1 MVSEEGIQ
9 ERGAGG
15 EPITQTQGTQT
26 TTTGT
31 QPTGA
36 SSTGSNQ
43 PFGLEMD
50 DYLFSQ
56 GIQVDP
62 IKPGAGLE
70 NIGLK
75 LTGTGAAAKVVN
87 NHEGGLSSILLN
99 SDRVIINS
107 KASQTIV
114 AGAGGVALTS
124 PQKVNIDA
132 DNTVTIHGTNG
143 VFLGVPNKGN
153 PAGNY
158 PPASLLTNGA
168 FTKGGKKL
176 KSYPSK
182 DVPYEPMVLGL
193 KLINWLDDLLVVL
206 KYQQILTPVGLG
218 AVREDAQWDF
228 KALQMRLNELVS
240 TYAYI
245 DGYSHE
251 TPDFASLTPPPE
263 KVTQPKTSI
272 EVNANVS
279 IINPP
284 PPPGPITNPDATK
297 PGFYNGMDAPT
308 PQIK

>member
-1 MVSEEGIQ
+1 MVSDEGIQ
-9 ERGAGG
+9 ERGPSGAPLT
-15 EPITQTQGTQT
+15 ESQQTQTNQ
-26 TTTGT
+26 TGT
-31 QPTGA
+31 QPTG
-36 SSTGSNQ
+36 SNTSGSNA
-43 PFGLEMD
+43 PFGLPMD

-56 GIQVDP
+56 GVQVDP
-62 IKPGAGLE
+62 IKPGEGLK

-75 LTGTGAAAKVVN
+75 LTGTKVVN
-87 NHEGGLSSILLN
+87 DHEGGLSSILIN

-132 DNTVTIHGTNG
+132 DNTVTIHGSNG

-153 PAGNY
+153 PPGDY
-158 PPASLLTNGA
+158 PPKTLLTNSA
-168 FTKGGKKL
+168 FTKAGKKL
-176 KSYPSK
+176 KSYPSP

-193 KLINWLDDLLVVL
+193 KLLNWLDDLLVVL

-279 IINPP
+279 IIKPP

-297 PGFYNGMDAPT
+297 PGYYNGVDAPK
-308 PQIK
+308 PQTK